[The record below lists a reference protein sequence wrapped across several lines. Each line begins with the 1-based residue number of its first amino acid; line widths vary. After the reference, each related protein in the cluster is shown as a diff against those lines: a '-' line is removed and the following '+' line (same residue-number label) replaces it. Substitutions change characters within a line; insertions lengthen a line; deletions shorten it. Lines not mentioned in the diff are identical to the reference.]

1 MGRGSHRAVA
11 GRWLALLTVAALAG
25 CTKADF
31 VGTPVRLRAPLGLP
45 APPPGAP
52 AAAVALGKKLFFSP
66 SLSVDGSLA
75 CAGCHQPGKGF
86 ADPRPHSPGVNGGR
100 GNRNAPSVWNA
111 AYWSSQ
117 FWDGRAAS
125 LEEQASGP
133 MMNPVE
139 MGHSSRG
146 VVAAVKANPE
156 FRQMMAA
163 AYGDETV
170 TLERITK
177 AIAAYE
183 KTLLRGNSPFD
194 RFLFGGDK
202 TALSEEAQRGL
213 GLFRNKAR
221 CALCHTLAADH
232 ALLTDQ
238 KFHNLGVGM
247 DPAGNLPDP
256 GRFKVTGREADRGA
270 FRTPS
275 LRNIAETAP
284 YMHDGSLKSLKEV
297 VDFYVGGGNA
307 NPQLDP
313 LLQPLTSFTRQE
325 RTDLV
330 AFLESLTGE
339 AVAVP

>member
-1 MGRGSHRAVA
+1 MLAVA
-11 GRWLALLTVAALAG
+11 VLAG

-31 VGTPVRLRAPLGLP
+31 VGKPESIRAPLGLP
-45 APPPGAP
+45 AVPGAAP

-66 SLSVDGSLA
+66 SLSVDGTLA
-75 CAGCHQPGKGF
+75 CASCHQPGQGF
-86 ADPRPHSPGVNGGR
+86 ADPRPNSPGVNGGR

-117 FWDGRAAS
+117 FWDGRAAT
-125 LEEQASGP
+125 LEQQASGP

-146 VVAAVKANPE
+146 VVSAVAADPE
-156 FRQMMAA
+156 FRRFMAA
-163 AYGDETV
+163 AYGDEAV

-183 KTLLRGNSPFD
+183 KTLVRGNSPFD
-194 RFLFGGDK
+194 RYLFGGDR

-213 GLFRNKAR
+213 ALFRNKAK
-221 CALCHTLAADH
+221 CAVCHTIAADH

-256 GRFKVTGREADRGA
+256 GRYAVTGREPDRGA
-270 FRTPS
+270 FRTPMPIRS
-275 LRNIAETAP
+275 SIP
-284 YMHDGSLKSLKEV
+284 
-297 VDFYVGGGNA
+297 
-307 NPQLDP
+307 
-313 LLQPLTSFTRQE
+313 
-325 RTDLV
+325 
-330 AFLESLTGE
+330 
-339 AVAVP
+339 

>member
-1 MGRGSHRAVA
+1 VGRGSDRTVA
-11 GRWLALLTVAALAG
+11 KRLLPLLAVAALAG

-31 VGTPVRLRAPLGLP
+31 VGKPESIRAPLGLP
-45 APPPGAP
+45 AVPGGAP
-52 AAAVALGKKLFFSP
+52 AAAVALGRKLFFSP
-66 SLSVDGSLA
+66 SLSVDGTLA
-75 CAGCHQPGKGF
+75 CASCHQPGQGF
-86 ADPRPHSPGVNGGR
+86 ADPRPNSPGVNGGR

-117 FWDGRAAS
+117 FWDGRAAT
-125 LEEQASGP
+125 LEQQASGP

-146 VVAAVKANPE
+146 VVAAVAADPE
-156 FRQMMAA
+156 FRRLMAA
-163 AYGDETV
+163 AYGDEAV

-177 AIAAYE
+177 AIAAFE
-183 KTLLRGNSPFD
+183 KTLVRGNSPFD
-194 RFLFGGDK
+194 RYQFGGDR
-202 TALSEEAQRGL
+202 TALSEQAQRGL
-213 GLFRNKAR
+213 ALFRNKAR
-221 CALCHTLAADH
+221 CALCHTIAADH

-256 GRFKVTGREADRGA
+256 GRYAVTGREADRGA

-313 LLQPLTSFTRQE
+313 LLQPLTSFTREE
-325 RTDLV
+325 RSDLV

-339 AVAVP
+339 TVANP